1 MIKKKSALLFL
12 LGIYFP
18 AASFTG
24 PYPSTSFTRPYLAA
38 SFTGPLSESSLK
50 IPLRS
55 NPPLR
60 RATGLHTIVLD
71 PGHGG
76 IDPGT
81 TNGLISK
88 EKNVTLAIALKLGEA
103 IKKGMPGVKVV
114 YTRTTDILPGHA
126 STKDD
131 GIHNRALI
139 ANQAKGDLFISIH
152 CDATPTPA
160 GGYYEK
166 RITGYKKRAVYVG
179 KGQQRTKKIMNI
191 PIYQSYW
198 VKNTVVGATTYI
210 WKAEKSGK
218 KGSAIGMNPEDLED
232 STIEWDM
239 ESPEGRM
246 RADLY
251 EKKFFANSA
260 TLASLVE
267 DEFRRSGRK
276 TWGVK
281 QRGVGIG
288 VLEATGMPSVL
299 IETGYLSNK
308 EEEKYLNST
317 KGQTQ
322 VARNIVTALKRYNQR
337 LENE

>member
-1 MIKKKSALLFL
+1 MIKKKSALIFL
-12 LGIYFP
+12 LGMCFP
-18 AASFTG
+18 AISFTG
-24 PYPSTSFTRPYLAA
+24 PSSVTSLTAPSPAT
-38 SFTGPLSESSLK
+38 SFTGPSPATSFSST
-50 IPLRS
+50 PGFR
-55 NPPLR
+55 
-60 RATGLHTIVLD
+60 TIVLD

-81 TNGLISK
+81 TNGLFSK

-103 IKKGMPGVKVV
+103 LKKEFPGVKVV
-114 YTRTTDILPGHA
+114 FTRTSDILPGHA
-126 STKDD
+126 SSKDE

-152 CDATPTPA
+152 CDATLKPA

-166 RITGYKKRAVYVG
+166 QIIGYKKRAVYVSQ
-179 KGQQRTKKIMNI
+179 GQKKIKKIMSM
-191 PIYQSYW
+191 PIYRSYW
-198 VKNTVVGATTYI
+198 VKNTVAGATTYI

-218 KGSAIGMNPEDLED
+218 KGSAIGMNPEDMED

-251 EKKFFANSA
+251 EKKYFANSA

-267 DEFRRSGRK
+267 DEFKRSGRR

-308 EEEKYLNST
+308 EEEEYLNSK
-317 KGQTQ
+317 KGQGQ
-322 VARNIVTALKRYNQR
+322 IVRNIISALKRYRHQ